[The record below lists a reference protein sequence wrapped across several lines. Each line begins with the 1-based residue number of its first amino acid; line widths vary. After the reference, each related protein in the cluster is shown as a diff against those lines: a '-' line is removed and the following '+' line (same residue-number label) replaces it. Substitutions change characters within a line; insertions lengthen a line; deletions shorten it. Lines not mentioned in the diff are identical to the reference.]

1 MFKTRKKT
9 HEQREF
15 WMVADRLPKA
25 SPRRF
30 YELLN
35 GTLEVM
41 NFAGEVWAMCA
52 PAYAGAQRGG
62 LPGIDPVVYFKM
74 LMIGFFEG
82 IESERAIAARCA
94 DCRRPPAPPCGLP
107 SAGYLAPLGS
117 LSLRGFLGYA
127 LDEATPDHSSM
138 TVIRQRLG
146 SDCFA
151 RIFAVVLAAL
161 RKHGLL
167 KGRHLGIDSSVI
179 EANASL
185 RSLTERNTEEGYWDY
200 VQRLAREAGLETTDG
215 ATLRNFDR
223 KRAGKRMS
231 NEQWQNPHDPD
242 AKIGRTKDGAT
253 DMVYLPEHTVD
264 LDTGA
269 IVQAQVLAGD
279 HRDSE
284 ELSERVIE
292 AVVNVQEAQADPEAL
307 PETLTADKG
316 YFSLLEIGRLQELS
330 LKTVISDPHRA
341 QRRFDKLSRA
351 DRQSLARA
359 QRSAGSKY
367 GRKLL
372 RKRGQHIERS
382 FAHVLD
388 AGGMRR
394 ATLRG
399 LENLNKRHQIAAACY
414 NLSQLLRQL
423 YGRGTPKQ
431 WAASVCIFLSPMFYM
446 VIAGCRSLALKARYL
461 LTICFDR
468 PWLQWDDSLNHSSS
482 TAC

>member
-1 MFKTRKKT
+1 MFKPRKKT
-9 HEQREF
+9 QEQKEF
-15 WMVADRLPKA
+15 WVVADRLPKA
-25 SPRRF
+25 GPGRF

-35 GTLEVM
+35 GTLEGM
-41 NFAGEVWAMCA
+41 RFAEEVWGICA
-52 PAYAGAQRGG
+52 PAYAQEKRGG
-62 LPGIDPVVYFKM
+62 RPGIDPAVYFKM

-82 IESERAIAARCA
+82 IESERQIASRCE
-94 DCRRPPAPPCGLP
+94 D
-107 SAGYLAPLGS
+107 S

-138 TVIRQRLG
+138 TVIRQRLDG
-146 SDCFA
+146 GCFGKV
-151 RIFAVVLAAL
+151 FALVLAAL
-161 RKHGLL
+161 QRHGLL

-185 RSLTERNTEEGYWDY
+185 RSLSERNTEEAYWDY
-200 VQRLAREAGLETTDG
+200 VQRLAKEAGLETKDG
-215 ATLRNFDR
+215 AALRNFDR
-223 KRAGKRMS
+223 HRAGKRMS

-292 AVVNVQEAQADPEAL
+292 AVLNVQEAQGDPELL
-307 PETLTADKG
+307 PQTLTADKG
-316 YFSLLEIGRLQELS
+316 YFSLLEIGHLQELS

-341 QRRFDKLSRA
+341 QRRFDKLSSA
-351 DRQSLARA
+351 ERQSLARA
-359 QRSAGSKY
+359 QRSVSSKY

-388 AGGMRR
+388 AGGLRR
-394 ATLRG
+394 ATVRG

-414 NLSQLLRQL
+414 NLSQLLRRL
-423 YGRGTPKQ
+423 YGVGTPKQ
-431 WAASVCIFLSPMFYM
+431 WRASLPLLLASALTLAIQS
-446 VIAGCRSLALKARYL
+446 CRAL
-461 LTICFDR
+461 LTWLKSFPPPR
-468 PWLQWDDSLNHSSS
+468 PHHFRPIKSLSVYRGFS

>member
-1 MFKTRKKT
+1 
-9 HEQREF
+9 
-15 WMVADRLPKA
+15 MVAERLPKA
-25 SPRRF
+25 SPSRF

-35 GTLEVM
+35 GTLERM
-41 NFAGEVWAMCA
+41 KFAEEVWAGCA
-52 PAYAGAQRGG
+52 PAYADAARGG
-62 LPGIDPVVYFKM
+62 RPGIDPVVYFKM
-74 LMIGFFEG
+74 LMMGFFEG
-82 IESERAIAARCA
+82 LESERQIAARCA
-94 DCRRPPAPPCGLP
+94 D
-107 SAGYLAPLGS
+107 S

-138 TVIRQRLG
+138 SVIRQRLG
-146 SDCFA
+146 SECFA
-151 RIFAVVLAAL
+151 RVFALVLAAL
-161 RKHGLL
+161 QRHGLL

-185 RSLTERNTEEGYWDY
+185 RSLTERNTEEGYWTY
-200 VQRLAREAGLETTDG
+200 VQRLARAAGLETTDG
-215 ATLRNFDR
+215 AELRNFDR
-223 KRAGKRMS
+223 KRVGKKMS

-269 IVQAQVLAGD
+269 IVQAQVLPGD

-292 AVVNVQEAQADPEAL
+292 AVVNVQEAQGRTDPEAV
-307 PETLTADKG
+307 PETLTSDKG

-330 LKTVISDPHRA
+330 LKTVISDPRRA
-341 QRRFDKLSRA
+341 QRRFDKLSSA
-351 DRQSLARA
+351 ERQSLARA
-359 QRSAGSKY
+359 QRSVSSKY

-414 NLSQLLRQL
+414 NLSQLLRRL
-423 YGRGTPKQ
+423 YGVGTPKQ
-431 WAASVCIFLSPMFYM
+431 WAACLSMLLARWLHALTG
-446 VIAGCRSLALKARYL
+446 AGQSFAAQARDLFTILFTCRFSRMTASAN
-461 LTICFDR
+461 
-468 PWLQWDDSLNHSSS
+468 PSSS
-482 TAC
+482 TVC

>member
-1 MFKTRKKT
+1 MFKTRTRKQEPK
-9 HEQREF
+9 EF
-15 WMVADRLPKA
+15 WVVADRLPKA
-25 SPRRF
+25 SPSRF

-35 GTLEVM
+35 GTLEAM
-41 NFAGEVWAMCA
+41 QFAEEVWQICA
-52 PAYAGAQRGG
+52 PAYAGEKRGG
-62 LPGIDPVVYFKM
+62 RPGIDPVVYFKM

-82 IESERAIAARCA
+82 IESERQIAARCE
-94 DCRRPPAPPCGLP
+94 D
-107 SAGYLAPLGS
+107 S

-127 LDEATPDHSSM
+127 LDEATPDHSSISI
-138 TVIRQRLG
+138 IRQRLG
-146 SDCFA
+146 GDCFE
-151 RIFAVVLAAL
+151 RVFALVLAAL

-185 RSLTERNTEEGYWDY
+185 RSLSERNTEEGYWAY
-200 VQRLAREAGLETTDG
+200 VQRLAREAGVETNDG
-215 ATLRNFDR
+215 AALRNFDR
-223 KRAGKRMS
+223 HRAGKKLS

-292 AVVNVQEAQADPEAL
+292 AVVSVQEALADPEAL
-307 PETLTADKG
+307 PETLTSDKG

-330 LKTVISDPHRA
+330 LKTVISDPRRA
-341 QRRFDKLSRA
+341 QRRFDKLSSA
-351 DRQSLARA
+351 QRQTLARA
-359 QRSAGSKY
+359 HRSVSSKY

-372 RKRGQHIERS
+372 RQRGQHIERS
-382 FAHVLD
+382 FAHVRD

-414 NLSQLLRQL
+414 NLSQLLRRL
-423 YGRGTPKQ
+423 YGIGTPKQ
-431 WAASVCIFLSPMFYM
+431 WAACLSLFL
-446 VIAGCRSLALKARYL
+446 RRL
-461 LTICFDR
+461 LHELTGAWQSFVAQGRDLIPILFDYR
-468 PWLQWDDSLNHSSS
+468 LSRMTASANPSSS

>member
-1 MFKTRKKT
+1 MFKPRKKT
-9 HEQREF
+9 QVQKEF
-15 WMVADRLPKA
+15 WVMAERLPKA
-25 SPRRF
+25 SPSRF

-35 GTLEVM
+35 RTLEEM
-41 NFAGEVWAMCA
+41 GFAKEVWELCT
-52 PAYAGAQRGG
+52 PAYAEIARGG
-62 LPGIDPVVYFKM
+62 RPGIDPVVYFKM

-82 IESERAIAARCA
+82 LESERQIAGRCA
-94 DCRRPPAPPCGLP
+94 D
-107 SAGYLAPLGS
+107 S

-127 LDEATPDHSSM
+127 LHEPTPDHSSM
-138 TVIRQRLG
+138 SVIRQRLG
-146 SDCFA
+146 GECFE
-151 RIFAVVLAAL
+151 RVFALVLAAL
-161 RKHGLL
+161 QRHGLL

-185 RSLTERNTEEGYWDY
+185 RNLSERNTEEGYWSY

-215 ATLRNFDR
+215 AVLRNFDR
-223 KRAGKRMS
+223 KRPGKKLS
-231 NEQWQNPHDPD
+231 NEQWRNPHDPG

-269 IVQAQVLAGD
+269 IVQAQVLPGD

-284 ELSERVIE
+284 ELSARVIE
-292 AVVNVQEAQADPEAL
+292 AVVAVQEATRDPEAV
-307 PETLTADKG
+307 PETLTGDKG

-330 LKTVISDPHRA
+330 LKTVISDPRRA
-341 QRRFDKLSRA
+341 QRRLDKLSRA
-351 DRQSLARA
+351 QRQTLSRA
-359 QRSAGSKY
+359 QRATSSKY
-367 GRKLL
+367 GRALL

-414 NLSQLLRQL
+414 NLSQLLRRI
-423 YGRGTPKQ
+423 YGVGTPKQ
-431 WAASVCIFLSPMFYM
+431 WLALFTYFFAAALSRLLFTPRRLATKLDNFLTSLLHCIQ
-446 VIAGCRSLALKARYL
+446 CRSTTATNLR
-461 LTICFDR
+461 
-468 PWLQWDDSLNHSSS
+468 SS

>member
-1 MFKTRKKT
+1 MFKPRKK
-9 HEQREF
+9 EQEQKEF
-15 WMVADRLPKA
+15 WVMADRLPQA
-25 SPRRF
+25 SPSRF

-35 GTLEVM
+35 GTLEEM
-41 NFAGEVWAMCA
+41 DFASEVRELCA
-52 PAYAGAQRGG
+52 PAYAQAGRGG
-62 LPGIDPVVYFKM
+62 RPGIDPVVYFKM

-82 IESERAIAARCA
+82 LESERAIAARCA
-94 DCRRPPAPPCGLP
+94 D
-107 SAGYLAPLGS
+107 S

-127 LDEATPDHSSM
+127 LEEATPEHSSLS
-138 TVIRQRLG
+138 VIRQRLG

-151 RIFAVVLAAL
+151 RVFALVLGAL
-161 RKHGLL
+161 QRHGLL

-185 RSLTERNTEEGYWDY
+185 RSLSERNTEEGYWDY
-200 VQRLAREAGLETTDG
+200 VQRLAREAGLKTTDG
-215 ATLRNFDR
+215 AELRNFDR
-223 KRAGKRMS
+223 KRAGKKMS
-231 NEQWQNPHDPD
+231 NAQWQNPHDPE

-284 ELSERVIE
+284 GLSERVIE
-292 AVVNVQEAQADPEAL
+292 AVVSVQVAQGTTDPEWL
-307 PETLTADKG
+307 PKTFTADKG
-316 YFSLLEIGRLQELS
+316 YFSLEEIGRLQELS
-330 LKTVISDPHRA
+330 LKTVIGDPHRE
-341 QRRFDKLSRA
+341 QRRFDKLSGA
-351 DRQSLARA
+351 QRQTLARA
-359 QRSAGSKY
+359 QRSVSSQY
-367 GRKLL
+367 GKKLL

-414 NLSQLLRQL
+414 NLSQLLRRR
-423 YGRGTPKQ
+423 YAVGTPKQ
-431 WAASVCIFLSPMFYM
+431 WAACFARW
-446 VIAGCRSLALKARYL
+446 VINLIRLIMGIPDGFPSKPPDLRQRLEDPNDADPSSKPNQTFFNSLLG
-461 LTICFDR
+461 
-468 PWLQWDDSLNHSSS
+468 DSAHTLCS
-482 TAC
+482 

>member
-1 MFKTRKKT
+1 MFKVRKNKP
-9 HEQREF
+9 EQKEF
-15 WMVADRLPKA
+15 WVVADRLPKA
-25 SPRRF
+25 SPSRF

-35 GTLEVM
+35 QTLEEM
-41 NFAGEVWAMCA
+41 NFAGEVRALCA
-52 PAYAGAQRGG
+52 PAYADKTRGG
-62 LPGIDPVVYFKM
+62 RPGIDPVIYFKM
-74 LMIGFFEG
+74 LMVGFFEG

-94 DCRRPPAPPCGLP
+94 D
-107 SAGYLAPLGS
+107 S

-127 LDEATPDHSSM
+127 LTEATPDHSSL

-146 SDCFA
+146 SECFA
-151 RIFAVVLAAL
+151 QVFALVLTAL
-161 RKHGLL
+161 QRHGLL

-185 RSLTERNTEEGYWDY
+185 RSLSERNTEEAYWDY
-200 VQRLAREAGLETTDG
+200 VQRLAKEAGLETSDG
-215 ATLRNFDR
+215 AALRNFDR
-223 KRAGKRMS
+223 KRPGKKLS
-231 NEQWQNPHDPD
+231 NEQWRNPHDPD

-264 LDTGA
+264 LETGA
-269 IVQAQVLAGD
+269 IVQAQVLPGD

-284 ELSERVIE
+284 DLSARVIE
-292 AVVNVQEAQADPEAL
+292 AVVSVQVAQGNTDPEKV
-307 PETLTADKG
+307 PETLTGDKG

-330 LKTVISDPHRA
+330 LKTVISDPRRA
-341 QRRFDKLSRA
+341 QRRFDKLSNA
-351 DRQSLARA
+351 ERQTLARA
-359 QRSAGSKY
+359 QRSVSSKY

-394 ATLRG
+394 ATVRG

-414 NLSQLLRQL
+414 NLSQLLRRL
-423 YGRGTPKQ
+423 HGIGTPKQ
-431 WAASVCIFLSPMFYM
+431 WAACFWLLIAACKALLLRLLCLLPTHRPNLSPTADY
-446 VIAGCRSLALKARYL
+446 LAINQKSGIGR
-461 LTICFDR
+461 
-468 PWLQWDDSLNHSSS
+468 SS

>member
-1 MFKTRKKT
+1 MFKPRKKT
-9 HEQREF
+9 QEQKEF
-15 WMVADRLPKA
+15 WVVADRLPKA
-25 SPRRF
+25 SPSRF

-35 GTLEVM
+35 GTLERM
-41 NFAGEVWAMCA
+41 HFAEEVWGICA
-52 PAYAGAQRGG
+52 PAYAEEKRGG
-62 LPGIDPVVYFKM
+62 RPGIDPVVYFKM

-82 IESERAIAARCA
+82 IESERQIALRCA
-94 DCRRPPAPPCGLP
+94 D
-107 SAGYLAPLGS
+107 S

-138 TVIRQRLG
+138 SIIRQRLG
-146 SDCFA
+146 GECFEKV
-151 RIFAVVLAAL
+151 FALVLAAL
-161 RKHGLL
+161 QRHGLL

-185 RSLTERNTEEGYWDY
+185 RSLSERNTEEAYWDY
-200 VQRLAREAGLETTDG
+200 VQRLAREAGLETKDG
-215 ATLRNFDR
+215 AALRNFDR
-223 KRAGKRMS
+223 HRAGKKLS

-284 ELSERVIE
+284 ELSTRVIE
-292 AVVNVQEAQADPEAL
+292 AVLNVQDALADPEAL
-307 PETLTADKG
+307 PETLTGDKG

-330 LKTVISDPHRA
+330 LKTVISDPRRA
-341 QRRFDKLSRA
+341 QRRFDKLSNRE
-351 DRQSLARA
+351 RQSLARA
-359 QRSAGSKY
+359 QRSVSSKY
-367 GRKLL
+367 GKKLL

-414 NLSQLLRQL
+414 NLSQLLRRL
-423 YGRGTPKQ
+423 YGIGTPKQ
-431 WAASVCIFLSPMFYM
+431 WAASLALFLAPLFSL
-446 VIAGCRSLALKARYL
+446 VIAACRSLATKVRELVV
-461 LTICFDR
+461 
-468 PWLQWDDSLNHSSS
+468 SLFRRFSLRQGDGCDYPRSS

>member
-1 MFKTRKKT
+1 MFKPRKKT
-9 HEQREF
+9 QEQKEF
-15 WMVADRLPKA
+15 WVVAERLPKA
-25 SPRRF
+25 SPSRF

-35 GTLEVM
+35 GTLERM
-41 NFAGEVWAMCA
+41 NFGREVWEMCA
-52 PAYAGAQRGG
+52 PAYADATKGG
-62 LPGIDPVVYFKM
+62 RPGIDPVVYFKM
-74 LMIGFFEG
+74 LMVGFFEG
-82 IESERAIAARCA
+82 IESERQIAARCE
-94 DCRRPPAPPCGLP
+94 D
-107 SAGYLAPLGS
+107 S

-127 LDEATPDHSSM
+127 LDEPTPDHSSM

-151 RIFAVVLAAL
+151 RVFAVVLAAL

-167 KGRHLGIDSSVI
+167 KGRNLGIDSSVM

-185 RSLTERNTEEGYWDY
+185 RGLSERNTEEAYWDY

-215 ATLRNFDR
+215 AALRNFDR
-223 KRAGKRMS
+223 HRAGKKLS

-242 AKIGRTKDGAT
+242 AKIGRTKAGAT

-284 ELSERVIE
+284 ELSTRVIE
-292 AVVNVQEAQADPEAL
+292 AVVSVQEALADPEAV
-307 PETLTADKG
+307 PETLTGDKG
-316 YFSLLEIGRLQELS
+316 YFSL
-330 LKTVISDPHRA
+330 SDPRRA
-341 QRRFDKLSRA
+341 QRRLDKLSSSE
-351 DRQSLARA
+351 RQSLARA
-359 QRSAGSKY
+359 HRSVSSKY

-414 NLSQLLRQL
+414 NLSQLLRRL
-423 YGRGTPKQ
+423 HGIGTPKQ
-431 WAASVCIFLSPMFYM
+431 WAASLSLLL
-446 VIAGCRSLALKARYL
+446 ASALALADHCCGIR
-461 LTICFDR
+461 LTWWKSFPPLRLHQFRSIK
-468 PWLQWDDSLNHSSS
+468 SLSVNRGSS

>member
-1 MFKTRKKT
+1 MFRPRKRT
-9 HEQREF
+9 QEQKEF
-15 WMVADRLPKA
+15 WVVAERLPKA
-25 SPRRF
+25 SPSRF
-30 YELLN
+30 YELLDR
-35 GTLEVM
+35 TLEEM
-41 NFAGEVWAMCA
+41 GFDKEVWELCA
-52 PAYAGAQRGG
+52 PAYADASRGG
-62 LPGIDPVVYFKM
+62 RPGIDPVVYFKM

-82 IESERAIAARCA
+82 IESERQIAARCE
-94 DCRRPPAPPCGLP
+94 D
-107 SAGYLAPLGS
+107 S

-127 LDEATPDHSSM
+127 LDEATPDHTSM
-138 TVIRQRLG
+138 SVIRQRLG
-146 SDCFA
+146 SECFE
-151 RIFAVVLAAL
+151 RVFALVVAAL
-161 RKHGLL
+161 HRHGLL

-185 RSLTERNTEEGYWDY
+185 RSLSERNTEEAYWDY
-200 VQRLAREAGLETTDG
+200 VQRLAREEGLETNDG
-215 ATLRNFDR
+215 AALRNFDR
-223 KRAGKRMS
+223 RRAGKKLS

-307 PETLTADKG
+307 PETLTGDKG
-316 YFSLLEIGRLQELS
+316 YFSLLEIGRLQELRI
-330 LKTVISDPHRA
+330 KTVISDPHRG
-341 QRRFDKLSRA
+341 QRRIDKLSSPERHT
-351 DRQSLARA
+351 LARA
-359 QRSAGSKY
+359 QRAVSSKY
-367 GRKLL
+367 GRRLL

-414 NLSQLLRQL
+414 NLSQLLRRL
-423 YGRGTPKQ
+423 YGIGTPKQ
-431 WAASVCIFLSPMFYM
+431 WAAWCADLVVTLLRTFLLVRLRPAVGFAHLWSRLLRFIHS
-446 VIAGCRSLALKARYL
+446 IASTAPNRR
-461 LTICFDR
+461 
-468 PWLQWDDSLNHSSS
+468 SS

>member
-1 MFKTRKKT
+1 MFKARKKT
-9 HEQREF
+9 QEQKEF
-15 WMVADRLPKA
+15 WVMAERLPKA
-25 SPRRF
+25 SPSRF

-35 GTLEVM
+35 GTLEAM
-41 NFAGEVWAMCA
+41 GFAEEVWQICA
-52 PAYAGAQRGG
+52 PAYAEEKRGG
-62 LPGIDPVVYFKM
+62 RPGIDPVVYFKM

-82 IESERAIAARCA
+82 IESERQIAARCE
-94 DCRRPPAPPCGLP
+94 D
-107 SAGYLAPLGS
+107 S

-138 TVIRQRLG
+138 SIIRQRLG
-146 SDCFA
+146 GDCFA
-151 RIFAVVLAAL
+151 RVFALVLAAL
-161 RKHGLL
+161 QKHGLL

-185 RSLTERNTEEGYWDY
+185 RSLSERNTEEGYWAY
-200 VQRLAREAGLETTDG
+200 VQRLAKEAGVETNDG
-215 ATLRNFDR
+215 AALRNFDR
-223 KRAGKRMS
+223 HRAGKKLS
-231 NEQWQNPHDPD
+231 NEQWQNLHDPD

-292 AVVNVQEAQADPEAL
+292 AVLNVQEALADPEAL
-307 PETLTADKG
+307 PETMTGDKG

-330 LKTVISDPHRA
+330 LKTIISDPRRT
-341 QRRFDKLSRA
+341 QRRFDKLSSA
-351 DRQSLARA
+351 QRQTLARA
-359 QRSAGSKY
+359 QRSVSSKY
-367 GRKLL
+367 GKKLL

-414 NLSQLLRQL
+414 NLSQLLRRL
-423 YGRGTPKQ
+423 YGVGTPKQ
-431 WAASVCIFLSPMFYM
+431 WAACLSLFLERLLHLLIGAWQSFAAQGRNS
-446 VIAGCRSLALKARYL
+446 ITILFGCRLSRM
-461 LTICFDR
+461 
-468 PWLQWDDSLNHSSS
+468 
-482 TAC
+482 TASAKEPLI

>member
-1 MFKTRKKT
+1 MFKPRKK
-9 HEQREF
+9 EQEQKEF
-15 WMVADRLPKA
+15 WVLAERLPKA
-25 SPRRF
+25 SPSRF

-35 GTLEVM
+35 GTLEAM
-41 NFAGEVWAMCA
+41 GFAEEVWQICA
-52 PAYAGAQRGG
+52 PAYAEEQRGG
-62 LPGIDPVVYFKM
+62 RPGIDPAVYFKM

-82 IESERAIAARCA
+82 IESERQIAARCE
-94 DCRRPPAPPCGLP
+94 D
-107 SAGYLAPLGS
+107 SLA
-117 LSLRGFLGYA
+117 LRGFLGYR

-138 TVIRQRLG
+138 SIIRQRLG
-146 SDCFA
+146 SACFE
-151 RIFAVVLAAL
+151 RVFALVLAAL
-161 RKHGLL
+161 QRHGLL

-185 RSLTERNTEEGYWDY
+185 RRLSERNTEEAYWDY
-200 VQRLAREAGLETTDG
+200 VQRLAKEAGLETTDG
-215 ATLRNFDR
+215 AALRNFDR
-223 KRAGKRMS
+223 KRTGKKLS

-269 IVQAQVLAGD
+269 IVQAQVLSGD

-292 AVVNVQEAQADPEAL
+292 AVLNVQEAQADPEAL
-307 PETLTADKG
+307 PETLTSDKG

-330 LKTVISDPHRA
+330 LKTVISDPRRA
-341 QRRFDKLSRA
+341 QRRFDKLSSQE
-351 DRQSLARA
+351 RQSLARA
-359 QRSAGSKY
+359 QRSVRSKY

-414 NLSQLLRQL
+414 NLSQLLRRL
-423 YGRGTPKQ
+423 YGIGTPKQ
-431 WAASVCIFLSPMFYM
+431 WRAFWCLLVAFPLQLASHLWRLLITRVKTCLPLLPHDFLPLDY
-446 VIAGCRSLALKARYL
+446 
-461 LTICFDR
+461 
-468 PWLQWDDSLNHSSS
+468 HSANRGSS